1 MSSKKVSDRIPI
13 LQLFTDAPGCG
24 YEEFGREMVYP
35 PLAPRA
41 RGVWGEGGLS
51 GSLDSVSRDKTF
63 GYSYLTNIILFLFIG
78 AGAAMEY
85 PRI

>member
-1 MSSKKVSDRIPI
+1 MKRPEVLPQIP
-13 LQLFTDAPGCG
+13 
-24 YEEFGREMVYP
+24 P

-63 GYSYLTNIILFLFIG
+63 GYSYLTNIILCLFIG